1 MTVNGTSRE
10 SLPQWQEVQVP
21 RAVHGSLFQLMPCF
35 LWRVALRSWNDNAC
49 GRAFPFVC
57 KIPSLALD

>member
-1 MTVNGTSRE
+1 MVTS
-10 SLPQWQEVQVP
+10 SC
-21 RAVHGSLFQLMPCF
+21 LFSANALVF
-35 LWRVALRSWNDNAC
+35 WGVALRSWNDNAC